1 MFVLAPSLNEQSQ
14 QEGEWQMSASLLML
28 AASATWAGSIS
39 HVGDAASVG
48 KHDHLGSRRT
58 SPVSNHRAA
67 IQPIRTPTHR
77 A

>member
-1 MFVLAPSLNEQSQ
+1 MLPSPRLELRKIMAHFHYPKIRQRNK
-14 QEGEWQMSASLLML
+14 ALP
-28 AASATWAGSIS
+28 ADAGSIS

-58 SPVSNHRAA
+58 SPVCNHRAA